1 MVELRRIRKSFAGT
15 VAVRDLSFQA
25 MPGEIFGIIG
35 PNGAGKSTAIRILMN
50 ILAPDGGDVLVS
62 GKSLRP
68 RDKARIGYL
77 PEERG
82 VYPRVRVS
90 QFLRYLGELKGMSGP
105 AAEDAARRWLERF
118 GLADRKESKTDTL
131 SKGMTQKVQFVG
143 AVQHDPDVVVLDE
156 PFSGLDPVST
166 ETVKDAVLELK
177 RAGKVVL
184 FSTHLMEHAERL
196 CDRLVMVHRGEAVL
210 SGSLREIR
218 ERYGSNTV
226 QIEFDGDAS
235 DVRASAHVSAVTEY
249 PRYLEATLTEAGDS
263 NALLGELLERAR
275 IHRFE
280 RLAASLHRIF
290 VETVGE
296 SADA

>member
-1 MVELRRIRKSFAGT
+1 LVELRRIRKSFAGT

-290 VETVGE
+290 VETAGE

>member
-235 DVRASAHVSAVTEY
+235 DVRASPHVSAVTEY

-290 VETVGE
+290 VETAGE